1 MLAKERIKL
10 LVYERAVI
18 LIVAALFYYYY
29 KEK

>member
-1 MLAKERIKL
+1 MLSKERIKL